1 MAVRPS
7 RYSYV
12 SVNILPVGSSEPGT
26 AIGVEP
32 LSISM
37 AVFDQVEMDPGVPFS
52 VAEAFVNVT
61 VPKLASVASEQESML
76 QMSGRSTIHSAED
89 CSAPEKAMFVEKSQ
103 LWGSDALPESEHRER
118 PRCAHDAHRCVDRVT
133 R

>member
-1 MAVRPS
+1 MCPSSAYLS

-12 SVNILPVGSSEPGT
+12 SVNMLPVGSSEPGT

-37 AVFDQVEMDPGVPFS
+37 AAFDQVEIDPGMPFS
-52 VAEAFVNVT
+52 VAAAFVNVT
-61 VPKLASVASEQESML
+61 VPKLVSVASEQERAL

-89 CSAPEKAMFVEKSQ
+89 CAAPEKAMFVEKLQ
-103 LWGSDALPESEHRER
+103 LWG
-118 PRCAHDAHRCVDRVT
+118 
-133 R
+133 